1 MSGVHEVTLN
11 DVESRDVE
19 RPEQPKLRICAVG
32 DEVFF
37 TIVEQRDTNL
47 VYSATPIAEIAVHI
61 DDLRSALGLVTDWR
75 A

>member
-11 DVESRDVE
+11 DVESREVE
-19 RPEQPKLRICAVG
+19 RECQPKLRICAVG
-32 DEVFF
+32 DKVFF

-47 VYSATPIAEIAVHI
+47 IYSATPIAEVAVHI
-61 DDLRSALGLVTDWR
+61 DDLKAALGLVTDWR

>member
-11 DVESRDVE
+11 DIESRDIE
-19 RPEQPKLRICAVG
+19 LPGQPKLRICAVG

-37 TIVEQRDTNL
+37 TIVDQRDTNL

-61 DDLRSALGLVTDWR
+61 DDLKAALGLVTDWR